1 MAHIRNIRAITLAQL
16 CIVRLSYHT
25 ASNCIVMR
33 VNNITIV
40 GNMCIRLTRHV
51 ASIVMNIRTARRM
64 IDSVRRIISNSGR
77 THKRIMSGARK
88 IDMIRW

>member
-1 MAHIRNIRAITLAQL
+1 
-16 CIVRLSYHT
+16 
-25 ASNCIVMR
+25 MR

-64 IDSVRRIISNSGR
+64 IGSERRIISNRGR
-77 THKRIMSGARK
+77 NPKRIMSGARK
-88 IDMIRW
+88 IDMIIW